1 MLKLENLIQR
11 LTQGTE
17 DKDYADLI
25 EMIKN
30 STFSNKTQK
39 ITVTNIFQVVET
51 LREKLLVRAHGNSL
65 LKGLDQPRAA
75 EVY

>member
-30 STFSNKTQK
+30 NTFFNKTQK
-39 ITVTNIFQVVET
+39 ITVTNIFQLVET
-51 LREKLLVRAHGNSL
+51 SREKLLVRAHGNSL
-65 LKGLDQPRAA
+65 LKGLD
-75 EVY
+75 